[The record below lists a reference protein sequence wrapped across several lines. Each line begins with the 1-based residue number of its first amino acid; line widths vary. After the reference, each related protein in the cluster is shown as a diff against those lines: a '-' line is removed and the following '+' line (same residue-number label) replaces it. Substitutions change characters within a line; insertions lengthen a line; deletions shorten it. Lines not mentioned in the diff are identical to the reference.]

1 MNFKRDLRIL
11 VLVTLLAMATSV
23 AFAEEIAVT
32 TNVDST
38 ADVSISQSS
47 MPPAALEK
55 EGDSQWVWGEVVSLD
70 NQAKTIT
77 LKYLDYETDQEKE
90 LVLIVDDR
98 TSYEN
103 VKSFNEIK
111 VKDTL
116 SVDYAVESESKNNAK
131 NISLEKPE
139 GVPSAPA
146 QVDSLKSA
154 DLPSVADAE
163 QATANMVQPT
173 ASTEILEPV
182 PAQALIEAGKDTQEA
197 PVVVTGTTEP
207 APATQGQAQ

>member
-11 VLVTLLAMATSV
+11 VLVTLLAMATSI

-32 TNVDST
+32 TNLDST

-70 NQAKTIT
+70 SQAKTIT

-90 LVLIVDDR
+90 LVLIVDNR
-98 TSYEN
+98 TAYEN
-103 VKSFNEIK
+103 VKSFDEIK

-139 GVPSAPA
+139 GVSSAPA

-163 QATANMVQPT
+163 QATANIVQP
-173 ASTEILEPV
+173 AAATEILEPV
-182 PAQALIEAGKDTQEA
+182 PVPALIEAEKDTQEA
-197 PVVVTGTTEP
+197 PVVVTGTTES

>member
-11 VLVTLLAMATSV
+11 VLVTLLAMATSI

-32 TNVDST
+32 TNLDST

-70 NQAKTIT
+70 SQAKTIT

-90 LVLIVDDR
+90 LVLIVDNR
-98 TSYEN
+98 TAYEN
-103 VKSFNEIK
+103 VKSFDEIK

-116 SVDYAVESESKNNAK
+116 SIDYTVALDGKNIAK
-131 NISLEKPE
+131 NIGLESPDSSSAVPAKVVEEVKPADTQA
-139 GVPSAPA
+139 APNQPA
-146 QVDSLKSA
+146 TSPEAAVEQT
-154 DLPSVADAE
+154 LPVN
-163 QATANMVQPT
+163 QA
-173 ASTEILEPV
+173 SEPV
-182 PAQALIEAGKDTQEA
+182 VQK
-197 PVVVTGTTEP
+197 
-207 APATQGQAQ
+207 